1 MKIAVKVK
9 NCEGTDNSKVW
20 INEWKEGMKRVPKQC
35 SNVLCN
41 NTEDICGGHVIK
53 VDGVLN
59 NTYIV
64 PICRSCNAIP
74 PDEVYSVY
82 ADDMMLLE

>member
-1 MKIAVKVK
+1 MKILVKVK
-9 NCEGTDNSKVW
+9 NCNGTDNSKVW
-20 INEWKEGMKRVPKQC
+20 IDEWVNKMGRTPMQC
-35 SNVLCN
+35 SNVDCTCKEN
-41 NTEDICGGHVIK
+41 ICGGHVIK
-53 VDGVLN
+53 VNGGLN

-74 PDEVYSVY
+74 SDEVYSVY

>member
-1 MKIAVKVK
+1 MKILVSVI
-9 NCEGTDNSKVW
+9 NCEGSDNNKVW
-20 INEWKEGMKRVPKQC
+20 IDEWKKGMKRVPKQC

-41 NTEDICGGHVIK
+41 NTEDICGGHVIMAN
-53 VDGVLN
+53 GVLN

-64 PICRSCNAIP
+64 PICRICNSIP
-74 PDEVYSVY
+74 HDEVYSVY